1 MASVSMRIDQR
12 QWRRIQY
19 QSNDPNVCISPDAA
33 LRVAVAGDYAY
44 VADRDRGLA
53 ILRSLHTKAFIP
65 LACRRR

>member
-19 QSNDPNVCISPDAA
+19 QSNDLNVCISPDAA

-44 VADRDRGLA
+44 VADDAGGLA
-53 ILRSLHTKAFIP
+53 ILRLLRARAFVP
-65 LACRRR
+65 LACRR